1 MAYRVTSH
9 AAHRAPV
16 GVFVRPPQRRG
27 DPILTRNVMIAG
39 ASLACL
45 ALTSAGALLSGNEY
59 GAAPSANSRAL
70 KVALIDPTAPA
81 VVKRDPRVAI
91 KTPVSSVA
99 FRSEPP
105 APVRVA
111 QITPEIT
118 PLPPARPA
126 QQAIEAAMI
135 PLPRARQ
142 APVAALAY
150 ADPEPTGSL
159 GEPAATPPVPAA
171 RRAVASI
178 VAKPKRPLTI
188 QEKLWGG
195 PVRLASLTPDAELR
209 DMMPGSG
216 LAPGVPHAPFDKQTA
231 VYVISEKKVYLPDG
245 SVLEAHSGL
254 GEAMD
259 NPRFVSVRM
268 RGATPPHVYDIT
280 MREGL
285 FHGVEALRMTPIGG
299 EESIFGRAGI
309 LAHPYMLGPNGQS
322 NGCVS
327 FKDYDAFLDAFKDG
341 KVNRMAVLARLD

>member
-1 MAYRVTSH
+1 M
-9 AAHRAPV
+9 
-16 GVFVRPPQRRG
+16 RPPQQRSDR
-27 DPILTRNVMIAG
+27 ILTRNVMIAG

-45 ALTSAGALLSGNEY
+45 ALSSAGALLSGNEF

-70 KVALIDPTAPA
+70 KVALVDPAAPA
-81 VVKRDPRVAI
+81 VAKRNPRVAI
-91 KTPVSSVA
+91 ATPVSSVA

-105 APVRVA
+105 APVRA
-111 QITPEIT
+111 AEIM

-142 APVAALAY
+142 VPVAALAY
-150 ADPEPTGSL
+150 ADPETTGSL
-159 GEPAATPPVPAA
+159 GETAAAPRLPAA
-171 RRAVASI
+171 RPAVASLPI
-178 VAKPKRPLTI
+178 RLKRSLTI
-188 QEKLWGG
+188 QDKLWGS
-195 PVRLASLTPDAELR
+195 PVQLASLTPDAELR

-231 VYVISEKKVYLPDG
+231 VYIISEKKVYLPDG

-259 NPRFVSVRM
+259 NPRFVNLRM

-327 FKDYDAFLDAFKDG
+327 FKDYAAFLDAFKDG
-341 KVNRMAVLARLD
+341 KINRIAVLARLD

>member
-1 MAYRVTSH
+1 M
-9 AAHRAPV
+9 
-16 GVFVRPPQRRG
+16 RPPQRRS
-27 DPILTRNVMIAG
+27 DRILTRNVMIAG

-45 ALTSAGALLSGNEY
+45 ALTSAGALLSGNEF
-59 GAAPSANSRAL
+59 GAASSPNRGRAL
-70 KVALIDPTAPA
+70 KVALVDPAAPA
-81 VVKRDPRVAI
+81 VVKRDLRAAI
-91 KTPVSSVA
+91 KIPVSSVA

-111 QITPEIT
+111 EIT
-118 PLPPARPA
+118 PLSPARPA

-142 APVAALAY
+142 VPVAALAY
-150 ADPEPTGSL
+150 ADPETTGSL
-159 GEPAATPPVPAA
+159 GEPAFTPPLPAV
-171 RRAVASI
+171 RHAVASV
-178 VAKPKRPLTI
+178 VAKSKRPLTI
-188 QEKLWGG
+188 QDKLWGS

-209 DMMPGSG
+209 DMMPSAG
-216 LAPGVPHAPFDKQTA
+216 LASGVPHAPFDKQTA
-231 VYVISEKKVYLPDG
+231 VYIISDKKVYLPDG

-259 NPRFVSVRM
+259 NPRLVNLRM

-299 EESIFGRAGI
+299 EDAIFGRAGI
-309 LAHPYMLGPNGQS
+309 LAHPYMLGPTGAS

-341 KVNRMAVLARLD
+341 KINRIAVLAKLD